1 MADMGMCHEQISAPD
16 ICGRIVKRPLNR
28 DVFGDYVVAP
38 DYHAAF
44 ELCLVFT
51 PNLTIP
57 ANDGIRPYPVTRA
70 KLNARVNYG
79 RSVDMVAVNVYPIRG
94 VNAI

>member
-1 MADMGMCHEQISAPD
+1 MNVGHDDISVAYV
-16 ICGRIVKRPLNR
+16 CGRILKRALNR
-28 DVFGDYVVAP
+28 YVFANDISVTNDYTAL
-38 DYHAAF
+38 
-44 ELCLVFT
+44 ELMLRSAT
-51 PNLTIP
+51 NLPITTD
-57 ANDGIRPYPVTRA
+57 DGIRPYPVTSA